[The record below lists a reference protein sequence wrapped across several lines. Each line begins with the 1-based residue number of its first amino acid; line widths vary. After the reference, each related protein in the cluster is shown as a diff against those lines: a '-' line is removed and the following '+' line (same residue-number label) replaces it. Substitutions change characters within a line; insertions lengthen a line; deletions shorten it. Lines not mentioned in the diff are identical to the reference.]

1 MQVKSI
7 GFWID
12 HQKGGSIPGQ
22 TVPAPRIRPNNSWGH
37 ISREMWN
44 PILTSWRAAEDG
56 HADGAHHMTER
67 VYAQG
72 RRYPRASL
80 PNGMS
85 VAWLGS
91 DLQFFS
97 RVQTIGIG
105 GLFIATP
112 NPAPVGT
119 KLRLTFQVP
128 GGSALPVAIV
138 RNGPRPGDGCRVHE
152 NGAIRALFTRKLDG
166 TIIALKQKPL
176 GPGSRT
182 PDPIRSVEKGRVGKQ
197 FG

>member
-1 MQVKSI
+1 MQS
-7 GFWID
+7 D
-12 HQKGGSIPGQ
+12 
-22 TVPAPRIRPNNSWGH
+22 TEEPARP
-37 ISREMWN
+37 
-44 PILTSWRAAEDG
+44 T
-56 HADGAHHMTER
+56 
-67 VYAQG
+67 

-97 RVQTIGIG
+97 RVQTIGMG

-128 GGSALPVAIV
+128 GGSVLPEAIV
-138 RNGPRPGDGCRVHE
+138 RNVAPGRGMGVE
-152 NGAIRALFTRKLDG
+152 FTRMEPSERFLLE
-166 TIIALKQKPL
+166 TLMERL
-176 GPGSRT
+176 LR
-182 PDPIRSVEKGRVGKQ
+182 
-197 FG
+197 